1 MLLFISKVGLLI
13 RAVIFFSCMHL
24 NIKDF
29 CPVA

>member
-13 RAVIFFSCMHL
+13 RAVIFISLYAFK
-24 NIKDF
+24 NKDF